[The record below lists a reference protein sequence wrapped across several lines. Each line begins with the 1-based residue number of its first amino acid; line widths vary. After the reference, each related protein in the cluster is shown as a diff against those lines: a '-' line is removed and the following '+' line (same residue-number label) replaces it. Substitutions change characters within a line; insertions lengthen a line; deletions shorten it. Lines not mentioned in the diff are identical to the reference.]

1 MKKLTNNN
9 RFLTLIIGLVLA
21 VFLTSCS
28 KDSNDDVVDNNKKTE
43 KPNNNGD
50 NKGKGNDG
58 NSNNGN
64 SNDGGYNNGRNSVT
78 EILDNQ
84 TLPPRS
90 VEEYFDKIKDEAS
103 IEKHFKRVNR
113 KFYWYDGKLIVGGRK
128 DAYNIVT
135 FDSNL
140 SEEVEYEFTQY
151 SPTKKYRDE
160 NRRFFEEPIFYE
172 RYINYPAMWNVQRDE
187 QFGVKMRFKTTK
199 GEYFDLTRGLRTDYK
214 DEPPAY
220 TEFKDRVTHVF
231 LYKTSVE
238 GVYKGKKEKHYLY
251 LLIKNP
257 TREIINKIESKKV
270 DFLERGKFH
279 IYNGIH
285 IFVNF
290 YNYNDFFWND

>member
-9 RFLTLIIGLVLA
+9 RFLSLIIGLVLA
-21 VFLTSCS
+21 VILTSCS

-43 KPNNNGD
+43 KPNN
-50 NKGKGNDG
+50 
-58 NSNNGN
+58 SGN
-64 SNDGGYNNGRNSVT
+64 SNDGGYNKEDSDQ

-90 VEEYFDKIKDEAS
+90 VEEYFDKIKDDAS
-103 IEKHFKRVNR
+103 VQKHFKRVDR
-113 KFYWYDGKLIVGGRK
+113 KFYGYDGKFIYGGRK

-151 SPTKKYRDE
+151 SPTKIPHDE
-160 NRRFFEEPIFYE
+160 NRRFFEEPIFYGT
-172 RYINYPAMWNVQRDE
+172 YINYPALWNVQRDE
-187 QFGVKMRFKTTK
+187 QFGTTIKFKTTK
-199 GEYFDLTRGLRTDYK
+199 GKYFRFFGLRTNLK
-214 DEPPAY
+214 GEPFAY
-220 TEFKDRVTHVF
+220 TEFKDRVTHIF
-231 LYKTSVE
+231 LYKTQVE

-270 DFLERGKFH
+270 AFFEDGKFH
-279 IYNGIH
+279 RDNRDY
-285 IFVNF
+285 IFDNF
-290 YNYNDFFWND
+290 YNYDDFFWND

>member
-9 RFLTLIIGLVLA
+9 RFLSLIIGLVLA

-28 KDSNDDVVDNNKKTE
+28 KDSNDNVVDNNKKTE
-43 KPNNNGD
+43 KPNNSGND
-50 NKGKGNDG
+50 KGKGDD
-58 NSNNGN
+58 GN
-64 SNDGGYNNGRNSVT
+64 SNDGGYHNERDSDT

-84 TLPPRS
+84 TLPPKS
-90 VEEYFDKIKDEAS
+90 VEEYFDKIKDETS
-103 IEKHFKRVNR
+103 VTKHFKRVDR
-113 KFYWYDGKLIVGGRK
+113 KFYGYDGKFIYGGRK

-151 SPTKKYRDE
+151 SPTRIYRDE
-160 NRRFFEEPIFYE
+160 NRRFFEEPIFYGT
-172 RYINYPAMWNVQRDE
+172 YINYPAMWNVQRDE
-187 QFGVKMRFKTTK
+187 QFGTTIRFKTTK
-199 GEYFDLTRGLRTDYK
+199 GKYFDLIGGLETNYEG
-214 DEPPAY
+214 EPITY

-238 GVYKGKKEKHYLY
+238 GVYNGKKEKHYLY

-270 DFLERGKFH
+270 EFLERGRFH
-279 IYNGIH
+279 RRVY
-285 IFVNF
+285 IFDNF
-290 YNYNDFFWND
+290 YNYDDFFWNN

>member
-9 RFLTLIIGLVLA
+9 RFLSLIIGLVLA

-28 KDSNDDVVDNNKKTE
+28 KDSNNDVTDNNNKIE
-43 KPNNNGD
+43 KPNNNGND
-50 NKGKGNDG
+50 KGKGD
-58 NSNNGN
+58 SGN
-64 SNDGGYNNGRNSVT
+64 SNDSGYNRGDSDQ

-103 IEKHFKRVNR
+103 VQKHFKRVNR
-113 KFYWYDGKLIVGGRK
+113 KFYDYNGKLIYGGRD
-128 DAYNIVT
+128 DARNIVT

-160 NRRFFEEPIFYE
+160 NRRFFEEPIFYGT
-172 RYINYPAMWNVQRDE
+172 YINYPALWNVQRDE
-187 QFGVKMRFKTTK
+187 QFGMTIKFKTTK
-199 GEYFDLTRGLRTDYK
+199 GKYFRFFGLRTNRK
-214 DEPPAY
+214 GEPFTY

-231 LYKTSVE
+231 LYKTQVE
-238 GVYKGKKEKHYLY
+238 GVYQGKKEKHYLY

-270 DFLERGKFH
+270 KFFERGKFH
-279 IYNGIH
+279 RYNRID
-285 IFVNF
+285 IFDNF
-290 YNYNDFFWND
+290 YNYDDFFWNN